1 MRILTAV
8 LSAFFFLFSGC
19 GPVSEHRPVEILL
32 ADEFTAGEP
41 EYSGMAWAGQ
51 NLVLLPQFP
60 DRFPGDEGGN
70 LLSVPKKRI
79 EDYLDGN
86 NTNPIVPRKITF
98 DDGGVLEAVP
108 GFEGF
113 EYCFRKRGLGAGKSK
128 PDQLVAKADS
138 VRSFHV
144 SNVI

>member
-8 LSAFFFLFSGC
+8 LSAFFLFSGC
-19 GPVSEHRPVEILL
+19 GPVSEHRPVEISL

-79 EDYLDGN
+79 EDYLDEYRHGTLILN
-86 NTNPIVPRKITF
+86 IKEAGIEDEVLSLVRQRPQIKSYFLLDKICF
-98 DDGGVLEAVP
+98 LVLV
-108 GFEGF
+108 
-113 EYCFRKRGLGAGKSK
+113 L
-128 PDQLVAKADS
+128 
-138 VRSFHV
+138 
-144 SNVI
+144 